1 MRRVRLPRASGLITQ
16 ADWPI
21 NLRRVVKSI
30 LIFNFRPFRICLDSE
45 DRMDA
50 MLVCHCRG
58 VSDRQ
63 IKRAVKNGACSL
75 RDVARATGAGM
86 RCGGCRENVAQVV
99 QDALQSEFHPSS
111 VVLSVVSSVGS
122 MIRLELPVSVEG

>member
-1 MRRVRLPRASGLITQ
+1 
-16 ADWPI
+16 
-21 NLRRVVKSI
+21 
-30 LIFNFRPFRICLDSE
+30 
-45 DRMDA
+45 

-99 QDALQSEFHPSS
+99 QDALQSEFRRSS
-111 VVLSVVSSVGS
+111 VTSSVTSSITS
-122 MIRLELPVSVEG
+122 MIRLELPVPAEG

>member
-1 MRRVRLPRASGLITQ
+1 
-16 ADWPI
+16 
-21 NLRRVVKSI
+21 
-30 LIFNFRPFRICLDSE
+30 
-45 DRMDA
+45 

-63 IKRAVKNGACSL
+63 IKRAVNNGACSL

-111 VVLSVVSSVGS
+111 VVSSVVSSVGS

>member
-1 MRRVRLPRASGLITQ
+1 
-16 ADWPI
+16 
-21 NLRRVVKSI
+21 
-30 LIFNFRPFRICLDSE
+30 
-45 DRMDA
+45 

-75 RDVARATGAGM
+75 REVARATGAGM

-99 QDALQSEFHPSS
+99 EAALQSEYRPSS
-111 VVLSVVSSVGS
+111 VQSL
-122 MIRLELPVSVEG
+122 IRLELPVAAEG

>member
-1 MRRVRLPRASGLITQ
+1 
-16 ADWPI
+16 
-21 NLRRVVKSI
+21 
-30 LIFNFRPFRICLDSE
+30 
-45 DRMDA
+45 

-75 RDVARATGAGM
+75 REVARATGAGM

-99 QDALQSEFHPSS
+99 EDALQSEYRQSPVQS
-111 VVLSVVSSVGS
+111 L
-122 MIRLELPVSVEG
+122 IRLELPVAAEG